1 MTLRVKIEL
10 LGARAPWRQARTDLI
25 EEVKFARDSP
35 LERKGFEPL
44 VPVRAN
50 SCRHHPADCPT
61 CFGAVAEERDWRI
74 LQSWR
79 LTPRDAA
86 AGVVVRIATRD
97 RSAAECAQPWGT
109 RPLKSGRARRARRN
123 PASRGAP
130 GQKRAPPAAGLKSS
144 SAARGNEAARRE
156 TLLDWRQRAV
166 NMLWASLCV
175 FQGVDQRPVPS
186 GLKVT

>member
-61 CFGAVAEERDWRI
+61 CFGGHSRSLGCRVCPTATAAPASSKTGISVGTCHPKSPSMTRGPRVRI
-74 LQSWR
+74 LPSPAVSTWTSIARRRWIIWMRWWIDRRGLQAVQLLLVQS
-79 LTPRDAA
+79 A
-86 AGVVVRIATRD
+86 
-97 RSAAECAQPWGT
+97 
-109 RPLKSGRARRARRN
+109 GRA
-123 PASRGAP
+123 ASR
-130 GQKRAPPAAGLKSS
+130 
-144 SAARGNEAARRE
+144 AARLRCITRLRCVAGGRRV
-156 TLLDWRQRAV
+156 R
-166 NMLWASLCV
+166 
-175 FQGVDQRPVPS
+175 
-186 GLKVT
+186 